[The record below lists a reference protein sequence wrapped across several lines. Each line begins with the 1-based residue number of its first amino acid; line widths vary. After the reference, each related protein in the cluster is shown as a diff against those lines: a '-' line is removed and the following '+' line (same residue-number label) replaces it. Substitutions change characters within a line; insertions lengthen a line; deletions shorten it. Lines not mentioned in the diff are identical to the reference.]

1 MKLSYPIIDLHT
13 HLRGDCL
20 LAQQLK
26 ERLFLN
32 PKKIIESSRYK
43 LDLI

>member
-1 MKLSYPIIDLHT
+1 MKLNYPIIDLYA

-32 PKKIIESSRYK
+32 PKKVIESGNYK
-43 LDLI
+43 I